1 MKISIVYVSKSG
13 NTEKTG
19 KMIRDGILGVNPE
32 AEVRL
37 MNLID
42 EANLDKAFIGES
54 SAVIFGTPT
63 YVAGG
68 CWQIKKLMDTVFDI
82 PFAGKLAGCYA
93 TANFVQGGGD
103 LAIQNTL
110 EMALVKGMLVY
121 SSGISEG
128 HPYIHLGPV
137 ALAGHLEDYR
147 NLFTI
152 YGSRMAKKAMEL
164 FG

>member
-19 KMIRDGILGVNPE
+19 EMIRDGILSFDPK
-32 AEVRL
+32 AEVKL
-37 MNLID
+37 MNIID
-42 EANLDKAFIGES
+42 EGNIDRDFIGKS

-68 CWQIKKLMDTVFDI
+68 CWQMKKMMDTVSDI

-93 TANFVQGGGD
+93 TANFVQGGAD

-121 SSGISEG
+121 SSGAAEG
-128 HPYIHLGPV
+128 RPYIHLGPV
-137 ALAGHLEDYR
+137 ALAGHLEEYR
-147 NLFTI
+147 DIFNI
-152 YGSRMAKKAMEL
+152 YGSRMAKKASEL

>member
-1 MKISIVYVSKSG
+1 MKFSIVYVSKSG

-19 KMIRDGILGVNPE
+19 EMIRDGILSVDPK
-32 AEVRL
+32 AEVKL
-37 MNLID
+37 MNIID
-42 EANLDKAFIGES
+42 EANLDRDFIGES
-54 SAVIFGTPT
+54 STVIFGTPT

-93 TANFVQGGGD
+93 TANFVQGGAD

-110 EMALVKGMLVY
+110 EMALVKGMLIY
-121 SSGISEG
+121 SSGSAEG
-128 HPYIHLGPV
+128 QPFIHLGPV
-137 ALAGHLEDYR
+137 ALGGHLEEYR
-147 NLFTI
+147 ELFTI
-152 YGSRMAKKAMEL
+152 YGKRMAKKAMEL

>member
-19 KMIRDGILGVNPE
+19 EMIRDGILSVDP
-32 AEVRL
+32 AIEVKL
-37 MNLID
+37 MNIID
-42 EANLDKAFIGES
+42 EANLDRAFIGES

-93 TANFVQGGGD
+93 TANFVHSKLLQLRYLRDVRLSHGPVS
-103 LAIQNTL
+103 Q
-110 EMALVKGMLVY
+110 KGQRP
-121 SSGISEG
+121 SEG
-128 HPYIHLGPV
+128 
-137 ALAGHLEDYR
+137 
-147 NLFTI
+147 
-152 YGSRMAKKAMEL
+152 
-164 FG
+164 